1 MSDVAAA
8 VHWLARRIA
17 VLLTS
22 AILAGCAVASAP
34 MGDIGPT
41 PSRTPIRLGPTS
53 TAEPTPTQLPL
64 AEASATAAT
73 LPAISRDDWALGP
86 EAAPVR
92 FVVYSDFQSAN
103 ASLGLQALFET
114 YDRHPDEVGIVF
126 RHFPV
131 LPQFDKD
138 SLAGQAAE
146 AAGRQD
152 LFWPMVRLLAFR
164 RDEWVVLSP
173 EGFREWIEEQAPL
186 LGLDAGELAADLE
199 SGRFA
204 PLMLAAFQE
213 AGAAGVP
220 GVPTIWMNGAPLRIS
235 PTSLNFE
242 FLVRLELLAGRQ
254 VSGRPEMTLDPAKS
268 YTAILETKGGDI
280 VIQLLPDSAPEA
292 VNSFITL
299 ARQGWFDGMEIYR
312 VEPDILVESGDP
324 SGTGL
329 GDAGYHLPDEIDPRL
344 GFDRPGMVALS
355 SAGPG
360 TGGSRFFITLRPLPD
375 LTGSRTI
382 FGRVIEGLDL
392 LQGLEAR
399 DPAQD
404 LLSPGA
410 AVIRRVRVETT
421 A

>member
-1 MSDVAAA
+1 MIDLRRPRRAA
-8 VHWLARRIA
+8 VFLP
-17 VLLTS
+17 VLF
-22 AILAGCAVASAP
+22 LAGCALASTP
-34 MGDIGPT
+34 PEVVGPT

-53 TAEPTPTQLPL
+53 TAKPTSAPAPSVEP
-64 AEASATAAT
+64 SATAVP

-86 EAAPVR
+86 DAAPVQ

-103 ASLGLQALFET
+103 AALGLQALFDT
-114 YDRHPDEVGIVF
+114 YDRHPDQVRIVF

-131 LPQFDKD
+131 LPQYDKD

-152 LFWPMVRLLAFR
+152 LFWEMARLLAFR
-164 RDEWVVLSP
+164 RDEWAVLSP
-173 EGFREWIEEQAPL
+173 QGFREWIEEQARMI
-186 LGLDAGELAADLE
+186 GLDDDAFAADLE

-204 PLMLAAFQE
+204 PLMLDAFQK

-235 PTSLNFE
+235 PTSLDLE
-242 FLVRLELLAGRQ
+242 FIVRIELLAGRQ
-254 VSGRPEMTLDPAKS
+254 FPTPPEMTLDPAKS
-268 YTAILETKGGDI
+268 YTAVLEMHGGDI
-280 VIQLLPDSAPEA
+280 VIQLLPDSAPQA
-292 VNSFITL
+292 ANSFVML
-299 ARQGWFDGMEIYR
+299 ARKGWFDGMEIYR
-312 VEPDILVESGDP
+312 VEPDILIETGDP

-329 GDAGYHLPDEIDPRL
+329 GDPGYHLPDEIDARL

-382 FGRVIEGLDL
+382 FGRVIEGLGL
-392 LQGLEAR
+392 LQALEAR

-404 LLSPGA
+404 LLAPGA
-410 AVIRRVRVETT
+410 AVIRRVRVEI
-421 A
+421 AG